1 MQEITP
7 SVLNSTSHTK
17 PGQFPD
23 ELASP
28 QSELFSKFL
37 ITICTSL
44 TVEDPITGF
53 GSLGRVS
60 KGLVRWSPSQALSKK
75 TFSLSACDL
84 SHSYLAEF
92 TQEFIEMYN
101 ENTRILKIL
110 LGGLE
115 STCSGCHPSL

>member
-28 QSELFSKFL
+28 LSELFSKFL
-37 ITICTSL
+37 TTICASL

-60 KGLVRWSPSQALSKK
+60 RGLVRWSPSEGRVYGVARSFLEIRFELEQKK
-75 TFSLSACDL
+75 VELGFFELFK
-84 SHSYLAEF
+84 HF
-92 TQEFIEMYN
+92 TCLF
-101 ENTRILKIL
+101 
-110 LGGLE
+110 
-115 STCSGCHPSL
+115 